1 MEKASPVEIR
11 KCMEMANALARAG
24 IRFVAVPV
32 SNDIEFT
39 AEMAKAINKLES
51 LEKECE

>member
-39 AEMAKAINKLES
+39 ARWPRQLTSWKV
-51 LEKECE
+51 